1 MLNLRV
7 KLVIGFALQS
17 IYFPAVI
24 QDEINS
30 KSNRANCPLMKK
42 RLT

>member
-7 KLVIGFALQS
+7 KLVIGFALQY

-24 QDEINS
+24 QNEINS
-30 KSNRANCPLMKK
+30 KSNKANCPIMKK
-42 RLT
+42 RST